1 MSRHRSLH
9 LALILLLVAQAAG
22 AAHKPAPRTLGS
34 RIDALL
40 ADSEVARGFWGV
52 AIVDLTRGKT
62 LYARNADKL
71 FTPASNTKLFT
82 TAATMAL
89 IGPDYRF
96 RTTVET
102 TGTLD
107 RYGRLTGD
115 LVLVGRGDPN
125 LSGRT
130 LPYNLRTERTLPAI
144 RVLEGLANS
153 VVQAGLKF
161 VDGDVVAD
169 DAYFAYERYGEGWS
183 QDDLVWGDGAPV
195 SALTINDNVVF
206 VSILPA
212 VRAGDHAFVSITPAS
227 NYYQVDNRIMTT
239 PPGTGPRKI
248 FINREPGSRQLT
260 LWGNIPVDDPGA
272 NEALAIED
280 PAEFAA
286 QVFRDLLQQRGV
298 VIYGHSRARHLE
310 LASLG
315 TVSVTTL
322 ASARGGEG
330 GGPALAPIQP
340 LVLASYQSQPL
351 IQDVR
356 VINKVSQNLHAE
368 ILLRL
373 LGREKGTAGTIEGG
387 QEVLRGFLNRAG
399 ISPDEFVFYD
409 GSGLSRE
416 NLVTPQA
423 VVKLLGYV
431 NTQPWVEDYRNTLP
445 LAGVDGSLADRFK
458 NTPADGRVQ
467 GKTGSLNHVNALSGF
482 LTTRRGD
489 RIAFSILCN
498 NHHLAPK
505 RALEVIDQIV
515 LAAVEQ

>member
-144 RVLEGLANS
+144 RVLEDLANS

-161 VDGDVVAD
+161 VDG
-169 DAYFAYERYGEGWS
+169 
-183 QDDLVWGDGAPV
+183 
-195 SALTINDNVVF
+195 
-206 VSILPA
+206 
-212 VRAGDHAFVSITPAS
+212 
-227 NYYQVDNRIMTT
+227 
-239 PPGTGPRKI
+239 
-248 FINREPGSRQLT
+248 
-260 LWGNIPVDDPGA
+260 
-272 NEALAIED
+272 
-280 PAEFAA
+280 
-286 QVFRDLLQQRGV
+286 
-298 VIYGHSRARHLE
+298 
-310 LASLG
+310 
-315 TVSVTTL
+315 
-322 ASARGGEG
+322 
-330 GGPALAPIQP
+330 
-340 LVLASYQSQPL
+340 
-351 IQDVR
+351 
-356 VINKVSQNLHAE
+356 
-368 ILLRL
+368 
-373 LGREKGTAGTIEGG
+373 
-387 QEVLRGFLNRAG
+387 
-399 ISPDEFVFYD
+399 
-409 GSGLSRE
+409 
-416 NLVTPQA
+416 
-423 VVKLLGYV
+423 
-431 NTQPWVEDYRNTLP
+431 
-445 LAGVDGSLADRFK
+445 
-458 NTPADGRVQ
+458 
-467 GKTGSLNHVNALSGF
+467 
-482 LTTRRGD
+482 
-489 RIAFSILCN
+489 
-498 NHHLAPK
+498 
-505 RALEVIDQIV
+505 
-515 LAAVEQ
+515 